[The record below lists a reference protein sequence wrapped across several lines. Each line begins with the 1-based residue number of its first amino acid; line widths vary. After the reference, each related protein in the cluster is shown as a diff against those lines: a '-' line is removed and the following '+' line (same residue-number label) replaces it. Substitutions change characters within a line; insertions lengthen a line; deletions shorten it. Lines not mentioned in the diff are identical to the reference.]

1 MPTGRIVI
9 VMNAAE
15 KKKLDSLPRREA
27 AFIEPMECALV
38 AKVPDGPQWVYEIKF
53 DGYRAIAV
61 KSGNK
66 LALFSRRRKSFN
78 RQFAYIA
85 EALGD
90 LPQGTVIDGEIVA
103 LDESGHPNFNML
115 QSFRSEASRIQ
126 YFVFDLLVYQ
136 NHDLTRL
143 SLIERREIMAS
154 VLRFRSPR
162 IRIADY
168 IETSAAN
175 MLQAVREQGLEG
187 IVAKR
192 KDSLYEAGH
201 RTGAWAK
208 YRVNRG
214 QELVIGGYTPSPN
227 GLDAIIVGY
236 YKGHDLI
243 YVARVRN
250 GLVPASRR
258 RLLERLRPLVT
269 PECPFVNLP
278 ETRQS
283 RWGEGL
289 TADDMEN
296 CVWVRPELVAQ
307 IEFLEW
313 TESDHLRHAKFAG
326 LRDDRDAK
334 SVVKEHAGEA

>member
-1 MPTGRIVI
+1 
-9 VMNAAE
+9 
-15 KKKLDSLPRREA
+15 
-27 AFIEPMECALV
+27 
-38 AKVPDGPQWVYEIKF
+38 
-53 DGYRAIAV
+53 V
-61 KSGNK
+61 KSASK

-78 RQFAYIA
+78 RQFAHIA

-90 LPQGTVIDGEIVA
+90 LPEGTVIDGEIVA

-115 QSFRSEASRIQ
+115 QSFRGEASRIH

-136 NHDLTRL
+136 KGDLTRL
-143 SLIERREIMAS
+143 PLIERRKIMDS

-168 IETSAAN
+168 LEIPAAN
-175 MLQAVREQGLEG
+175 MLDAVGRQGLEG
-187 IVAKR
+187 VVAKR
-192 KDSLYEAGH
+192 KDSQYEAGH

-208 YRVNRG
+208 HRVNRG

-227 GLDAIIVGY
+227 GLDTIIVGY

-258 RLLERLRPLVT
+258 RILERLRPLVT
-269 PECPFVNLP
+269 PDCPFVNLP

-289 TADDMEN
+289 TAEDMKK
-296 CVWVRPELVAQ
+296 CVGSANSCG
-307 IEFLEW
+307 
-313 TESDHLRHAKFAG
+313 SDRISG
-326 LRDDRDAK
+326 MQRW
-334 SVVKEHAGEA
+334 